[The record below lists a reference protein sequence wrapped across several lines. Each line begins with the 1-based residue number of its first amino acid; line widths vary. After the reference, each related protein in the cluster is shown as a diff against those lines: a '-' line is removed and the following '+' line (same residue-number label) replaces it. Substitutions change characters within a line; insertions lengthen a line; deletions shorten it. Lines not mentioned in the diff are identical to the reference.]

1 MNSSKAIVALLAT
14 VLLWSVFA
22 VTTKSV
28 ITSYSPMMLLFLR
41 FLVAVVCFSPFLIKR
56 SLWKKKHIRSLMAIS
71 LFSTVNVAFFIW
83 GIQYTSASASQ
94 LIYAFN
100 PILIVIINMLFLH
113 ERHKSTTVLG
123 VLIGLGGIIYIVY
136 RSTIEQGT
144 TITGSLLGNMGII
157 GAAFGWLL
165 YIYLS
170 KRMSRYFNP
179 LEIGSVSVFV
189 SFLVALALMI
199 IEFFFYTSSFH
210 LDIPLIGA
218 ILYMGVGGTFVPYIL
233 YQYALKHTSALTV
246 SFSSYLQPISSTIL
260 AILFLG
266 EKMTLHFFIGSLL
279 VFAGVFIATTLELYN
294 REKRVS

>member
-1 MNSSKAIVALLAT
+1 MNSSKALLALLST

-28 ITSYSPMMLLFLR
+28 ITFYSPMMLLFLR
-41 FLVAVVCFSPFLIKR
+41 FLVAAVCFSPFLVNR
-56 SLWKKKHIRSLMAIS
+56 SLWKKKYIKNLIMVS
-71 LFSTVNVAFFIW
+71 LFSTINVAFFIW

-123 VLIGLGGIIYIVY
+123 VLIGLAGIVYIVY
-136 RSTIEQGT
+136 RSMIEQGT
-144 TITGSLLGNMGII
+144 TITGSLLGNVGII
-157 GAAFGWLL
+157 GAALGWLL

-170 KRMSRYFNP
+170 KKMSRYFNP

-189 SFLVALALMI
+189 SFLVAFVLMI
-199 IEFFFYTSSFH
+199 IEFFFYKSSFH
-210 LDIPLIGA
+210 LDMPLAGA

-233 YQYALKHTSALTV
+233 YQYALRHISALSV

-266 EKMTLHFFIGSLL
+266 EKMTFHFLIGSLL
-279 VFAGVFIATTLELYN
+279 VLAGVFIATTLELYT